1 MCKYSSLSFHKKK
14 QLTQSKIDCIIG
26 GLFFPSSW
34 HCHNIILF
42 NELKRIDYTKVGPAF
57 SKHILC
63 VSRGNWF
70 KTVKLHGRLKRF
82 ANRFMQQFSLFQINM
97 VTHTQKTCKA
107 KVNVG
112 TNIFQFSNISLRKNG
127 LLFGVIQARILP
139 AFFGIWTECGEIR
152 ISPYSVR
159 MRENAGKMRIRI
171 IPNTDNFYAVYSQK
185 CQKRSAVL
193 WNATSVL
200 LYLQPN

>member
-97 VTHTQKTCKA
+97 VTHMQKTCKA
-107 KVNVG
+107 KSMLAP
-112 TNIFQFSNISLRKNG
+112 IFFSFQTYHCVKRVF
-127 LLFGVIQARILP
+127 LFGVIQVRILP
-139 AFFGIWTECGEIR
+139 TFFGIWTECGEIR

-171 IPNTDNFYAVYSQK
+171 IPNTDTFYAVYSQK